1 MSLKEGHSVTI
12 SPYFGSVL
20 PIPINSTRALSSSYV
35 HLCLFTSDFR
45 KGLTSEHFA
54 FVRICLATYG
64 KYSLLSMKRD
74 SGINNINFNLSLTF
88 RFRLLNECLSDVT
101 GDAHLLENNV
111 LRVAGDDVLRTRFF
125 SGFDGVVPEGTWV
138 RLALKSLPGEF
149 SMINLKSNTQKFLIV
164 SSVKQTKTI
173 TSLIVR

>member
-1 MSLKEGHSVTI
+1 M
-12 SPYFGSVL
+12 
-20 PIPINSTRALSSSYV
+20 
-35 HLCLFTSDFR
+35 
-45 KGLTSEHFA
+45 EHFA

-88 RFRLLNECLSDVT
+88 RFRLLDECLSDVT

-125 SGFDGVVPEGTWV
+125 SGFHVVVPEGT
-138 RLALKSLPGEF
+138 
-149 SMINLKSNTQKFLIV
+149 
-164 SSVKQTKTI
+164 
-173 TSLIVR
+173 